1 MREPESPQ
9 TIFEFLSRRV
19 EGSRRA
25 GPRLA
30 DSSLLRVVTCGHAE
44 MTMGSWGGL
53 SAIRHIAGAIMVLA
67 STAPFSTRAA
77 TAPHYDMALRFD
89 APTGRLAATVTI
101 TLPGTQDE
109 TDFILGDRF
118 TLERIDGG
126 RGAQISVTPADK
138 PIPHLNRIAVRFPA
152 GPGATRRVTFVYH
165 GPVNEAGNDVPA
177 LSPQRIELDIE
188 QAWFPAREDLA
199 MLFTVDAEITGLPEG
214 LVVIPQGDFK
224 RAGDRLTFHRGSA
237 DGDVLIDGAVGLTCV
252 KGPGVDFYAADQ
264 DDPLVAALRRHAFGA
279 ARFYGHLFG
288 PPDPAPVKMVVV
300 PRGNGAGY
308 SRRSFV
314 VMPTFRKPGDP
325 TPSFDQSSVARFVAH
340 EFRHAWKEN
349 IAGLDYDS
357 YWVSE
362 SVAEYFALRYAEA
375 TLGEAEFKAVLARK
389 RKVAEGSG
397 PLIGAGHKPSQAAL
411 YQKGP
416 VLLFDLEARIGR
428 PMLDRVLVRPH
439 PPTSSTAFLKGLAK
453 VAGAGVAADFEA
465 QLGTK
470 SVTSAAAS

>member
-1 MREPESPQ
+1 
-9 TIFEFLSRRV
+9 V
-19 EGSRRA
+19 RA
-25 GPRLA
+25 RQVHRAHTPLA
-30 DSSLLRVVTCGHAE
+30 DSSPLRVVIDGQAE
-44 MTMGSWGGL
+44 VTMGGSADWV
-53 SAIRHIAGAIMVLA
+53 SAIRQIAGAIAVLGLA
-67 STAPFSTRAA
+67 APFSARAA

-89 APTGRLAATVTI
+89 APAGQLTATVTI
-101 TLPGTQDE
+101 TLPDARGE

-126 RGAQISVTPADK
+126 RDAQISVTPVDK
-138 PIPHLNRIAVRFPA
+138 PIPHVNRIAVRFPA
-152 GPGATRRVTFVYH
+152 GPGGTRRVTFVYH
-165 GPVNEAGNDVPA
+165 GPLNDADNGAPA

-199 MLFTVDAEITGLPEG
+199 MLFTVDAEIAGLPER
-214 LVVIPQGDFK
+214 LVVIPQGNFT

-237 DGDVLIDGAVGLTCV
+237 DADVLIDGAVGLTCV
-252 KGPGVDFYAADQ
+252 KGPNVDFYAADQ

-288 PPDPAPVKMVVV
+288 PPDPTPVKMVVV

-325 TPSFDQSSVARFVAH
+325 TPSFDQSSVARFVSH

-362 SVAEYFALRYAEA
+362 SIAEYFALRYAEES
-375 TLGEAEFKAVLARK
+375 LGAAEFKAVLARK

-428 PMLDRVLVRPH
+428 PMLDRVLIRRH
-439 PPTSSTAFLKGLAK
+439 PPISSAAFVKELAN
-453 VAGAGVAADFEA
+453 VAGAGVATDFEA
-465 QLGTK
+465 QLR
-470 SVTSAAAS
+470 